1 MKNRTRYIAAILGA
15 VGIAVAVAG
24 CGHGYRHH
32 EPGDYAVRHI
42 EKLGK
47 ELNLNEAQTA
57 KLNAVTETLRK
68 GRETMR
74 AKHDEKQKEV
84 LALLD
89 QPKLDRQRA
98 LGLVQQTTRDI
109 NDHAPEMIAAMGDFY
124 DSLTPLQQQKLREEV
139 KERMAYADRCRWRTA
154 DWLRH
159 QHILYI

>member
-1 MKNRTRYIAAILGA
+1 MKNRTRYIVAILGA

-57 KLNAVTETLRK
+57 KLNAVSETLRK
-68 GRETMR
+68 GRDTMR

-89 QPKLDRQRA
+89 QPKLDRARA

-124 DSLTPLQQQKLREEV
+124 DSLTPTQQQKLREEV
-139 KERMAYADRCRWRTA
+139 KERMAYADRCRW
-154 DWLRH
+154 H
-159 QHILYI
+159 H

>member
-68 GRETMR
+68 GRDTMR

-139 KERMAYADRCRWRTA
+139 KERMAYADRCRWHR
-154 DWLRH
+154 
-159 QHILYI
+159 

>member
-1 MKNRTRYIAAILGA
+1 MKNRTRYIVAILGA

-42 EKLGK
+42 ERFGK

-68 GRETMR
+68 GRDTMR

-124 DSLTPLQQQKLREEV
+124 DSLTPTQQQKLREEV
-139 KERMAYADRCRWRTA
+139 KERMAYGGRCRW
-154 DWLRH
+154 H
-159 QHILYI
+159 H

>member
-42 EKLGK
+42 ERLGK

-68 GRETMR
+68 GRDTMR

-139 KERMAYADRCRWRTA
+139 KERMAYADRCRWHR
-154 DWLRH
+154 
-159 QHILYI
+159 

>member
-1 MKNRTRYIAAILGA
+1 MKTRTRYILAILSA
-15 VGIAVAVAG
+15 MGIAVAVTA

-57 KLNAVTETLRK
+57 KLDAVTGTLRK
-68 GRETMR
+68 DRETMR
-74 AKHDEKQKEV
+74 AKHDEKQKEA

-98 LGLVQQTTRDI
+98 LALVQQTTRDI
-109 NDHAPEMIAAMGDFY
+109 NDHAPEMIAVMGDFY
-124 DSLTPLQQQKLREEV
+124 DSLTPPQQQKLREEV
-139 KERMAYADRCRWRTA
+139 KERMAYADRCRWHR
-154 DWLRH
+154 
-159 QHILYI
+159 

>member
-139 KERMAYADRCRWRTA
+139 KERMAYADRCRWHR
-154 DWLRH
+154 
-159 QHILYI
+159 

>member
-1 MKNRTRYIAAILGA
+1 MKNRTRYIVVILSA
-15 VGIAVAVAG
+15 VGIVVAVAA
-24 CGHGYRHH
+24 CGHDYRHH
-32 EPGDYAVRHI
+32 EPGDYAAWHI

-68 GRETMR
+68 GREIMR
-74 AKHDEKQKEV
+74 TKHDEKQKEL

-124 DSLTPLQQQKLREEV
+124 DSLTPPQQQKLREEV
-139 KERMAYADRCRWRTA
+139 KERMTYGDRCRWHR
-154 DWLRH
+154 
-159 QHILYI
+159 

>member
-68 GRETMR
+68 GRDSMR
-74 AKHDEKQKEV
+74 AKHDEKQKEM

-98 LGLVQQTTRDI
+98 LGMVQQTTRGI
-109 NDHAPEMIAAMGDFY
+109 NEHAPEMIAAMADFY
-124 DSLTPLQQQKLREEV
+124 DSLAPAQQQKLREEV
-139 KERMAYADRCRWRTA
+139 KERMANADRCRWHR
-154 DWLRH
+154 
-159 QHILYI
+159 

>member
-68 GRETMR
+68 GRDSLR
-74 AKHDEKQKEV
+74 AKHDEKHKEM

-98 LGLVQQTTRDI
+98 LGLVQQTTRGI
-109 NDHAPEMIAAMGDFY
+109 NEHAPEMIAAMGDFY
-124 DSLTPLQQQKLREEV
+124 DSLAPAQQQKLREEV
-139 KERMAYADRCRWRTA
+139 KERMANAGRCRWHR
-154 DWLRH
+154 
-159 QHILYI
+159 

>member
-1 MKNRTRYIAAILGA
+1 MKKRTRYIAAILGA

-42 EKLGK
+42 ERLGK
-47 ELNLNEAQTA
+47 ELSLNEAQTA

-68 GRETMR
+68 GRDTMR

-139 KERMAYADRCRWRTA
+139 KERMAYADRCRWHR
-154 DWLRH
+154 
-159 QHILYI
+159 

>member
-1 MKNRTRYIAAILGA
+1 MKNRTRYIVAILGA

-42 EKLGK
+42 ERLGK

-68 GRETMR
+68 GRDTMR

-124 DSLTPLQQQKLREEV
+124 DSLTPTQQQKLREEV
-139 KERMAYADRCRWRTA
+139 KERMAYADRCRWHR
-154 DWLRH
+154 
-159 QHILYI
+159 

>member
-42 EKLGK
+42 ERLGK

-68 GRETMR
+68 GRDTMR
-74 AKHDEKQKEV
+74 VKHDEKQKEV

-124 DSLTPLQQQKLREEV
+124 DSLTPPQQQKLREEV
-139 KERMAYADRCRWRTA
+139 KERMAYADRCRWHR
-154 DWLRH
+154 
-159 QHILYI
+159 

>member
-1 MKNRTRYIAAILGA
+1 MKNRTRYIVAILGA

-124 DSLTPLQQQKLREEV
+124 DSLTPPQQQKLREEM
-139 KERMAYADRCRWRTA
+139 KERMAYADRCRWHR
-154 DWLRH
+154 
-159 QHILYI
+159 

>member
-1 MKNRTRYIAAILGA
+1 MKNRTRYIVAILGA

-68 GRETMR
+68 GRDTMR

-124 DSLTPLQQQKLREEV
+124 DSLTPTQQQKLREEV
-139 KERMAYADRCRWRTA
+139 KERMAYADRCRWHR
-154 DWLRH
+154 
-159 QHILYI
+159 

>member
-1 MKNRTRYIAAILGA
+1 MKTRTRNIVAILGA
-15 VGIAVAVAG
+15 VAIAVAVAA
-24 CGHGYRHH
+24 CGHHASYHG
-32 EPGDYAVRHI
+32 PGDYAVSHI

-57 KLNAVTETLRK
+57 KLNAVTATLRK
-68 GRETMR
+68 GSETMR

-124 DSLTPLQQQKLREEV
+124 DSLTPPQQQKLREEV
-139 KERMAYADRCRWRTA
+139 KERMAYADRCRWHR
-154 DWLRH
+154 
-159 QHILYI
+159 